1 MVVMAI
7 PENNIPMRYSLLLL
21 TGFVILINCAC
32 HSTRKIQTA
41 IAKKDTAQTVIVADP
56 KADSVQFI
64 RDIFA
69 HVQKNKINFKTFT
82 AKIKVEYTD
91 KNGKGPDL
99 TVFTRMVKD
108 SAIWLSINAT
118 IFSYEAFRVLITP
131 DSVKVLNKKEKEY
144 QLRSVSYLKELI
156 QLPFDFHTLQ
166 DLLIGN
172 PVYLDSNIVSFKKND
187 DALLLLSSG
196 KLFKHL
202 LTLNPGNY
210 ELQHSKL
217 DDVNAARNRTCDLTY
232 SNYDNKNGIN
242 FPTERKISVAEKS
255 RLDVDMDFKQ
265 YSFDEAVSLPFTIP
279 KNYTLHKAL

>member
-1 MVVMAI
+1 
-7 PENNIPMRYSLLLL
+7 MRYSLLFL
-21 TGFVILINCAC
+21 TGLVILINYGC
-32 HSTRKIQTA
+32 HSTRRIQTA
-41 IAKKDTAQTVIVADP
+41 IAKKDTAQIVIVHDS
-56 KADSVQFI
+56 KADSVKYI
-64 RDIFA
+64 HDIFSK
-69 HVQKNKINFKTFT
+69 VEQNRIDFKTFS

-91 KNGKGPDL
+91 KDGKGPDL
-99 TVFTRMVKD
+99 TVFTRIVKD

-156 QLPFDFHTLQ
+156 QLPFDFKTLQ

-172 PVYLDSNIVSFKKND
+172 PVYLDSNIVSFKKNENS
-187 DALLLLSSG
+187 LLLLSSG

-202 LTLNPGNY
+202 MTLNAGNY

-232 SNYDNKNGIN
+232 SNYENKNNIN
-242 FPTERKISVAEKS
+242 FPTERRVSVAEKS
-255 RLDVDMDFKQ
+255 RLEIDMDFKQ
-265 YSFDEAVSLPFTIP
+265 YSFDETLNLPFTIP
-279 KNYTLHKAL
+279 RNYKPHTAL

>member
-1 MVVMAI
+1 
-7 PENNIPMRYSLLLL
+7 MRYSLFFL
-21 TGFVILINCAC
+21 TGLVIMINCAC

-41 IAKKDTAQTVIVADP
+41 IAKKDTTQTVVVADP
-56 KADSVQFI
+56 KADSVQFV
-64 RDIFA
+64 RDIFSQ
-69 HVQKNKINFKTFT
+69 VKKNKIDFKTFT

-91 KNGKGPDL
+91 KQGKGPDL
-99 TVFTRMVKD
+99 TVFARMVKD

-156 QLPFDFHTLQ
+156 QLPFDFNTLQ

-172 PVYLDSNIVSFKKND
+172 PVYLDSNIVSFRKNENT
-187 DALLLLSSG
+187 LLLLSSG
-196 KLFKHL
+196 KLFKNL
-202 LTLNPGNY
+202 LTLNAAAGY

-217 DDVNAARNRTCDLTY
+217 DDVNASRNRTCDLTY
-232 SNYDNKNGIN
+232 SNYEKKNGIN
-242 FPTERKISVAEKS
+242 FSIERKISVAEKS
-255 RLDVDMDFKQ
+255 RLDVNMDFKQ

-279 KNYTLHKAL
+279 KSYNLQKAL

>member
-1 MVVMAI
+1 
-7 PENNIPMRYSLLLL
+7 MRYSLLFL
-21 TGFVILINCAC
+21 TGLVILVNCAC

-41 IAKKDTAQTVIVADP
+41 IAKKDTAQTVVVADP
-56 KADSVQFI
+56 KADSVQFV
-64 RDIFA
+64 RDIFSQ
-69 HVQKNKINFKTFT
+69 VKKNKIDFKTFT
-82 AKIKVEYTD
+82 AKIRVEYTD
-91 KNGKGPDL
+91 KQGKGPDL
-99 TVFTRMVKD
+99 TVFARMVKD

-156 QLPFDFHTLQ
+156 QLPFDFNTLQ

-172 PVYLDSNIVSFKKND
+172 PVYLDSNIVSFKKNENT
-187 DALLLLSSG
+187 LLLLSSG
-196 KLFKHL
+196 KLFKNL
-202 LTLNPGNY
+202 LTLNAAAGY

-232 SNYDNKNGIN
+232 SNYEKKNGVN
-242 FPTERKISVAEKS
+242 FSIERKISVAEKS
-255 RLDVDMDFKQ
+255 RLDVNMDFKQ

-279 KNYTLHKAL
+279 KSYNLQKAL